1 MTPSIL
7 FSLSLF
13 EPPPPPPPP
22 GLVGWCGNIIIFGT
36 CPVRYLAAPLPFLPQ
51 SISEMTQRSWAR
63 SGLLLTLLPK
73 GTVTR
78 VRNFYCGRSKSI
90 FEKSAR
96 KGRLVYINI
105 LLTFFPGAPPRRLRP
120 RKIGPGIKHRRAR
133 PLPETAA
140 QEEPP
145 TPTFPAP
152 SLSPKNLY
160 LEKMCVICKV
170 FSAFQKP
177 LATTIRSPF
186 EGQRRFVCWAAPTR

>member
-51 SISEMTQRSWAR
+51 HFRDDTKVMGTVGVIIDTFAE
-63 SGLLLTLLPK
+63 
-73 GTVTR
+73 GTVTH
-78 VRNFYCGRSKSI
+78 VRNFYCGQSKSI
-90 FEKSAR
+90 SEKSAR

-105 LLTFFPGAPPRRLRP
+105 LLTFFPGGPPRRLRP

-186 EGQRRFVCWAAPTR
+186 EGQRRFVCWAASTR